1 VSASLITATYCAQD
15 SDFHAASVLALVAGL
30 IMAADG
36 IVRRIVSA
44 RTAAAYPFAPAG
56 PAGPWQ
62 APTVGWPPPP
72 QDPQGPQGPQPRPC
86 SVPLSAA

>member
-1 VSASLITATYCAQD
+1 MSASLIKATYCAQD

-44 RTAAAYPFAPAG
+44 RTARRVPVRTGRACRTVAGADCRLAAASAG
-56 PAGPWQ
+56 SA
-62 APTVGWPPPP
+62 ATPPVA
-72 QDPQGPQGPQPRPC
+72 
-86 SVPLSAA
+86 SPLSAA